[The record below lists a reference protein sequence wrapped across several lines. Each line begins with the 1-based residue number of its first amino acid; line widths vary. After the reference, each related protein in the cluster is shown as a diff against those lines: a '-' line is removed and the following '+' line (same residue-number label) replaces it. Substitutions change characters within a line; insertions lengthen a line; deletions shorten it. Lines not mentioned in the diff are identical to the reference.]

1 MPEPALNVERFGL
14 LASAVAGRPMAVVGH
29 DGAAYTD
36 GSLIAVDAALP
47 AATVR
52 AQVVLHAALLAG
64 GSLDRKI
71 MRRLA
76 GRPAPTARYLLLEAT
91 RLRDNE
97 IARRVPGVLDAL
109 GGPAVPPSD
118 DPEASL
124 KLALSRRPL
133 PATPAHWGVIR
144 PARLWN
150 SEPSGE
156 APAQPA
162 ATAALTPREQP
173 DAEAGEPEAQRHF
186 DKMFDAPG
194 FENGMLSRIL
204 RHVFQGRSATGRGR
218 PNGASAAEFS
228 QSSGF
233 RTGSLTTQLVLPASA
248 ESTPS
253 GLVAATT
260 VGWYPEWDVAK
271 NRYLANWCRV
281 VELPP
286 ATSMATDRPVPV
298 DARFC
303 RPLARI
309 GLRRHPRRREPSG
322 QDLDLDAIIRYQ
334 IDLASG
340 TDPGDRIWLHHALE
354 RRDLAVL
361 IVLDTSGSAA
371 EGDDLSVLNHHV
383 AVLSAMVESLH
394 RLGAR
399 VAALSFEGRGRR
411 LVRVRHLK
419 RFHEHGTGQFRSRLG
434 GVEAGGF
441 TRLGAAIRH
450 AAAVLRAHGGSTNQL
465 LVILSDGFPYD
476 DGYEGRYAIEDTA
489 RAISDAQGFGIGCLC
504 LSFSEETSA
513 AFKPATAATF
523 RDLDDVEVRLTELFH
538 RALGGADRRRRYA
551 RLSRR

>member
-1 MPEPALNVERFGL
+1 
-14 LASAVAGRPMAVVGH
+14 
-29 DGAAYTD
+29 
-36 GSLIAVDAALP
+36 
-47 AATVR
+47 
-52 AQVVLHAALLAG
+52 
-64 GSLDRKI
+64 
-71 MRRLA
+71 
-76 GRPAPTARYLLLEAT
+76 LLLEAT

-97 IARRVPGVLDAL
+97 IARRLPGVLHAL
-109 GGPAVPPSD
+109 NGPAVPPSD
-118 DPEASL
+118 DPETSL
-124 KLALSRRPL
+124 RLALSRRPL
-133 PATPAHWGVIR
+133 PAAPSQWGIIR
-144 PARLWN
+144 PSRLWN
-150 SEPSGE
+150 A
-156 APAQPA
+156 APAGDAPTPPTA
-162 ATAALTPREQP
+162 AAALTSREQP
-173 DAEAGEPEAQRHF
+173 DAHEEPEEQRLF

-204 RHVFQGRSATGRGR
+204 RQVFQGRSATGRGR

-228 QSSGF
+228 QSTGF
-233 RTGSLTTQLVLPASA
+233 RTGSLTTHLVLPASV
-248 ESTPS
+248 ESAPS

-260 VGWYPEWDVAK
+260 VGCYPEWDAAK

-281 VELPP
+281 VEMPP
-286 ATSMATDRPVPV
+286 TASPATDRPAPV
-298 DARFC
+298 DVRFC

-361 IVLDTSGSAA
+361 LLLDTSGSSA
-371 EGDDLSVLNHHV
+371 EGDDHTVLNHHV
-383 AVLSAMVESLH
+383 AMASAMVESLH

-419 RFHEHGTGQFRSRLG
+419 RFHEHGTGQFRSRVH

-441 TRLGAAIRH
+441 TRLGTAIRH
-450 AAAVLRAHGGSTNQL
+450 AAAVLSAQGGSTNQL
-465 LVILSDGFPYD
+465 LIVVSDGFPYD

-489 RAISDAQGFGIGCLC
+489 RAISDAQRAGIGCLC

-513 AFKPATAATF
+513 AFKSATAATF
-523 RDLDDVEVRLTELFH
+523 RNLHDVEVRLTELFH
-538 RALGGADRRRRYA
+538 SALNSADRRRRYA
-551 RLSRR
+551 RVTRP